1 MRIMVTGGTGF
12 AGSHSVR
19 AFLAA
24 GHSVRL
30 LVRDPEKVRR
40 VFDPLDLAIP
50 ERDVIVGDITDA
62 ASVEAA
68 MAGCDGVFHSAALV
82 DLRRS
87 QARRVL
93 DTNARG
99 VELIV
104 GGAAQRGLPS
114 IVYVS
119 SASVLF
125 RPGLPELHL
134 GLPIADATTA
144 YAKSKADAERSV
156 RQLQDAGHPIR
167 TSYPSGIIGPDDPG
181 LTNSNYALYSFFAVT
196 GVETSGTFQAVD
208 VRDLAALHLRQLELP
223 EGPHRHIAAGP
234 ALPWPEFYRMLDQL
248 IGYRLARIKLPGAVL
263 RGTGI
268 VGDWIKHVWDFDYP
282 LTRDAMEFATHWPGI
297 DGSPT
302 TAELGIAFRPPVETY
317 SDALRWLVRAGHIE
331 AHRIGKLGS
340 ASATR

>member
-1 MRIMVTGGTGF
+1 MRILVTGGTGF

-19 AFLAA
+19 AFVAA

-30 LVRDPEKVRR
+30 LVRDAEKVRR

-68 MAGCDGVFHSAALV
+68 MAGCDAVFHSAALV

-87 QARRVL
+87 QAQRVL

-119 SASVLF
+119 SASILF
-125 RPGLPELHL
+125 KPGLPELHL

-144 YAKSKADAERSV
+144 YAQSKADAEHYV
-156 RQLQDAGHPIR
+156 RRLQDAGHPIR

-181 LTNSNYALYSFFAVT
+181 LTNSNYALYSFFAIS
-196 GVETSGTFQAVD
+196 GVQTSGTFQAVD
-208 VRDLAALHLRQLELP
+208 VRDLAELHLRQLELP
-223 EGPHRHIAAGP
+223 EGPYRHIAAGP
-234 ALPWPEFYRMLDQL
+234 ALPWAEFYKLLDRL
-248 IGYRLARIKLPGAVL
+248 IGYRLARVRVPGAIL
-263 RGTGI
+263 RGSGI
-268 VGDWIKHVWDFDYP
+268 VGDWIKHVWDFEYP
-282 LTRDAMEFATHWPGI
+282 LTRDAMEFATQWPGI
-297 DGSPT
+297 DSSRT
-302 TAELGIAFRPPVETY
+302 TAELGIDFRSPVDTY
-317 SDALRWLVRAGHIE
+317 TDALRWLVRAGYIE
-331 AHRIGKLGS
+331 ARQIGRL
-340 ASATR
+340 ADA

>member
-12 AGSHSVR
+12 AGSHSVS
-19 AFLAA
+19 AFMAA

-30 LVRDPEKVRR
+30 LVRDADKVRR

-50 ERDVIVGDITDA
+50 EQDIVVGDITDV
-62 ASVEAA
+62 ASVETA
-68 MAGCDGVFHSAALV
+68 MVGCDAVFHSAALV

-87 QARRVL
+87 QAQRVL

-119 SASVLF
+119 SASILF
-125 RPGLPELHL
+125 KPGLPGLHL
-134 GLPIADATTA
+134 GLPIADATAA
-144 YAKSKADAERSV
+144 YAKSKANAEVYV

-181 LTNSNYALYSFFAVT
+181 LTNSNYALYSFFAIS

-223 EGPHRHIAAGP
+223 EGPHRHVAAGP
-234 ALPWPEFYRMLDQL
+234 ALPWSDFYQLLDRL
-248 IGYRLARIKLPGAVL
+248 IGYRLGRVRLPGAVL
-263 RGTGI
+263 RGSGI
-268 VGDWIKHVWDFDYP
+268 VGDWIKHFWDFEYP
-282 LTRDAMEFATHWPGI
+282 LTRDAMEFATQWPGI

-302 TAELGIAFRPPVETY
+302 TAELGIQFRPPVDTY
-317 SDALRWLVRAGHIE
+317 SDALRWLVRAGHLE
-331 AHRIGKLGS
+331 ARQIGKL
-340 ASATR
+340 ADP